1 VKIAIETNLELR
13 QIVKQ
18 QNEDLIIAQN
28 EISSLRQQLVEFSSK
43 SLNTQKVTNH
53 KDLHSLQLN
62 KENQLVFKPF
72 ILIIVVLNVLTLI
85 LVFVFCFF
93 KQKEEIIK
101 LKEILEQTRN
111 ENKCLINLL
120 TESNVNL
127 NKE

>member
-1 VKIAIETNLELR
+1 MKIAIETNLELR

-43 SLNTQKVTNH
+43 SFNNQKVTNH

-72 ILIIVVLNVLTLI
+72 ILIILVLNVLTLI
-85 LVFVFCFF
+85 FIFVFF

-120 TESNVNL
+120 TESNVNI

>member
-43 SLNTQKVTNH
+43 SFNNQKVTNH

-72 ILIIVVLNVLTLI
+72 ILIILVLNVLTLI
-85 LVFVFCFF
+85 FIFVFF

-120 TESNVNL
+120 TESNVNI